1 MDFGP
6 AVYRGSWAGLG
17 RGSWLHSGG
26 GGGAVG
32 SWIRGFVGAVR
43 GFVDPWGV
51 RGFVGGSWEVRG
63 FVGSWVSGWVRGF
76 VDSFARFRV
85 RGVSFQTFEEVRRFF
100 FQRLKKWQAPK
111 EQFIAF
117 PNLQDEN
124 QAETIFFYIFLN

>member
-26 GGGAVG
+26 GGGAAVG

-85 RGVSFQTFEEVRRFF
+85 RGVSFVT
-100 FQRLKKWQAPK
+100 
-111 EQFIAF
+111 
-117 PNLQDEN
+117 NTN
-124 QAETIFFYIFLN
+124 IFLRQPKMVLVKNRVYRMHFGYKKSFFKS

>member
-1 MDFGP
+1 M
-6 AVYRGSWAGLG
+6 
-17 RGSWLHSGG
+17 
-26 GGGAVG
+26 G

-85 RGVSFQTFEEVRRFF
+85 RGVSFLIIPKDAE
-100 FQRLKKWQAPK
+100 LWDDKAKKSDDHPIILWRHPRAW
-111 EQFIAF
+111 
-117 PNLQDEN
+117 
-124 QAETIFFYIFLN
+124 

>member
-26 GGGAVG
+26 CGGAVG

-43 GFVDPWGV
+43 GFVGSWIRG
-51 RGFVGGSWEVRG
+51 GFVGSWEVRG

-85 RGVSFQTFEEVRRFF
+85 RGVSFPKASAKGS
-100 FQRLKKWQAPK
+100 RLVGNIPGKSC
-111 EQFIAF
+111 
-117 PNLQDEN
+117 
-124 QAETIFFYIFLN
+124 TIV

>member
-17 RGSWLHSGG
+17 RGSWLDSGG

-51 RGFVGGSWEVRG
+51 RGFVGGSWEIRG

-85 RGVSFQTFEEVRRFF
+85 RGVSFPKASAKGSRCVRNYTGEKLHH
-100 FQRLKKWQAPK
+100 RLECVPA
-111 EQFIAF
+111 
-117 PNLQDEN
+117 NR
-124 QAETIFFYIFLN
+124 

>member
-1 MDFGP
+1 MAWARPGFVAGFG
-6 AVYRGSWAGLG
+6 V
-17 RGSWLHSGG
+17 

-85 RGVSFQTFEEVRRFF
+85 RGVSFPKASAKGS
-100 FQRLKKWQAPK
+100 RLVGNIPGKSC
-111 EQFIAF
+111 
-117 PNLQDEN
+117 
-124 QAETIFFYIFLN
+124 TIV